1 MPKIMRYILVTFL
14 SFWKKIC
21 FVSVSFLM
29 VEKFNGFPFLM
40 NPKFNGTFLI
50 RAFFIKKWVACTL
63 EQGLLKLL
71 VVLD

>member
-50 RAFFIKKWVACTL
+50 RAFFIKKMGCMYIRTRTT
-63 EQGLLKLL
+63 KITSSP
-71 VVLD
+71 